1 MNTRHLLSV
10 AALALLMVGMPTIAS
25 SQTAAPSGPS
35 ASASAS
41 YDAQLQAIRTALL
54 QAAAG
59 APTRVLSTAWVDD
72 KGALREAAHYQ
83 SEAHVRGVRVLNY
96 LRDENAPPE
105 VSAEVLPWSLRA
117 AQNTRQ
123 KCEAPPKPWRL
134 PLQLRLSRTDGFNGP
149 QQFVSSALLDGAN
162 AILLEKMQHSS
173 RWRALEPRDFPK
185 RSYERALYGPS
196 EEYRGWIADLRLHP
210 HDAAAPMTVADNVL
224 DLRRQASTWN
234 WTLTL
239 NLRHTDPAIDSPR
252 LPALQARVPV
262 SITEATIAHPTLW
275 WHAVQAQLHGVMQVW
290 MEALD
295 SHLRCEPT
303 QFAVD
308 RTNATTVVLRAGR
321 GTGLRPGD
329 RVLIMDRNQV
339 PSHLLETGASAPLM
353 LAEISRVGA
362 LTSELR
368 LLAGPPLGPQGDWV
382 ALPW

>member
-1 MNTRHLLSV
+1 MKPILRPLLHTLTLV
-10 AALALLMVGMPTIAS
+10 VGMGLGVPMAVA
-25 SQTAAPSGPS
+25 QQAA
-35 ASASAS
+35 

-59 APTRVLSTAWVDD
+59 SPTRVLSTAWVDE
-72 KGALREAAHYQ
+72 KGALQEAAHYQ

-117 AQNTRQ
+117 AQDVKQ

-134 PLQLRLSRTDGFNGP
+134 PLQLRLSRAPGFNGP
-149 QQFVSSALLDGAN
+149 QQFVSNALLEGAAN
-162 AILLEKMQHSS
+162 VWVEKMQHST
-173 RWRALEPRDFPK
+173 RWRGLEPRDFPK
-185 RSYERALYGPS
+185 RAYERALFGPAD
-196 EEYRGWIADLRLHP
+196 EYRGWMVDLRLHP
-210 HDAAAPMTVADNVL
+210 HTADAPTTRADNVL
-224 DLRRQASTWN
+224 DLRRQASTWF
-234 WTLTL
+234 WTMTL
-239 NLRHTDPAIDSPR
+239 NLRHTDAALDSPR
-252 LPALQARVPV
+252 LPSMQVTVPV
-262 SITEATIAHPTLW
+262 SITEATIAHTTLW
-275 WHAVQAQLHGVMQVW
+275 WHAAQAQLQAVMTAWVQS
-290 MEALD
+290 LD

-308 RTNATTVVLRAGR
+308 RTNAQTVVLRAGR

-339 PSHLLETGASAPLM
+339 PSHLLESGASAPLM
-353 LAEISRVGA
+353 LAEVSRVGT

-368 LLAGPPLGPQGDWV
+368 LLAGPPLGTQGDWV

>member
-1 MNTRHLLSV
+1 MNVHRLLSTAV
-10 AALALLMVGMPTIAS
+10 TALLMVGTPTIGL
-25 SQTAAPSGPS
+25 SQGAAPAPS
-35 ASASAS
+35 AGAS

-72 KGALREAAHYQ
+72 KGALHEAAHYQ

-117 AQNTRQ
+117 AQNVRQ

-149 QQFVSSALLDGAN
+149 QHFVSTALLDGASG
-162 AILLEKMQHSS
+162 ILLEKMQHSS
-173 RWRALEPRDFPK
+173 RWRALEPREFPK
-185 RSYERALYGPS
+185 RHYERALFGPS

-210 HDAAAPMTVADNVL
+210 YDAAAPMTVADNML

-239 NLRHTDPAIDSPR
+239 NLRHTDPAIDSAR

-262 SITEATIAHPTLW
+262 SITEATIAHPKLW
-275 WHAVQAQLHGVMQVW
+275 WHAVQAQLHGVMQAW
-290 MEALD
+290 MDVLD

-339 PSHLLETGASAPLM
+339 PSHLLEAGASAPLM

-368 LLAGPPLGPQGDWV
+368 LLAGPPLGSQGDWV

>member
-1 MNTRHLLSV
+1 MNARRLLS
-10 AALALLMVGMPTIAS
+10 AASLALLMVGVP
-25 SQTAAPSGPS
+25 TAARSQAAATATPAGVN
-35 ASASAS
+35 

-59 APTRVLSTAWVDD
+59 APTRVLSTAWIDD

-96 LRDENAPPE
+96 VRDENAPPE

-149 QQFVSSALLDGAN
+149 QHFVSTALLEGASGM
-162 AILLEKMQHSS
+162 LLEKMQHSS
-173 RWRALEPRDFPK
+173 RWRALEPREFPK
-185 RSYERALYGPS
+185 RHYERALFGPS

-210 HDAAAPMTVADNVL
+210 HDAAAATALADNLL

-239 NLRHTDPAIDSPR
+239 NLRHTDAALDSPR
-252 LPALQARVPV
+252 LPALQVRVPV
-262 SITEATIAHPTLW
+262 PITEATIAHPMHW
-275 WHAVQAQLHGVMQVW
+275 WHAVQAQLQGVMQSW
-290 MEALD
+290 MEVLD
-295 SHLRCEPT
+295 SHLRCEPA

-339 PSHLLETGASAPLM
+339 PSHMLEAGASAPLM
-353 LAEISRVGA
+353 LAEVSRVGT